1 MANRTHRSFTL
12 RVENEFYLQ
21 LAQKAQA
28 EGIPLNQ
35 MANRLLRLGLGEH
48 ISLDQALRN
57 LLMDRIVQS
66 DDPAVARL

>member
-35 MANRLLRLGLGEH
+35 MANRLLRLGMGEH

>member
-35 MANRLLRLGLGEH
+35 MANRLLRLGMGEH

-57 LLMDRIVQS
+57 LLMERIVQS

>member
-35 MANRLLRLGLGEH
+35 MANRLLRLGMGEH

-57 LLMDRIVQS
+57 LLMERIIQS
-66 DDPAVARL
+66 DDPAVAQL